1 MGGFLLGVK
10 YNDLSADEKDST
22 LFKSYSTNS

>member
-10 YNDLSADEKDST
+10 YNYLSADEKVFT
-22 LFKSYSTNS
+22 LFESYSTNS